1 MPDWRIGLLGL
12 GLLAL
17 GGAVGLDALGILEI
31 GLFFRG
37 WWTLLL
43 IVPGCV
49 GLIKGK
55 QQPRD
60 IALVAGGVVLLA
72 LVRGWL
78 KAGFAMLLS
87 AGLIAAGVVMIYG
100 CVQRIRVPRLI
111 APEQSP
117 ESRIPQYSAA
127 LCGRYVSYDGLLIR
141 GAELTAMAGAL
152 TCDLRSARFDRDLV
166 IHADAVAGRV
176 EILLPP
182 NVQVL
187 IGSTVCLG
195 RIRERLPHSED
206 PCARIVYVDGM
217 CVMGSVVIS

>member
-1 MPDWRIGLLGL
+1 MPEWRIGLLGL

-31 GLFFRG
+31 GLLFRG

-43 IVPGCV
+43 IIPGSV
-49 GLIKGK
+49 GILRGK
-55 QQPRD
+55 PQPRD
-60 IALVAGGVVLLA
+60 IALVAGGIVLLA

-78 KAGFAMLLS
+78 RAGFALILAS
-87 AGLIAAGVVMIYG
+87 GLAAAGVVMVYG

-117 ESRIPQYSAA
+117 ESQTPLYCAA
-127 LCGRYVSYDGLLIR
+127 LCGRYVSYDGLLFR
-141 GAELTAMAGAL
+141 GADLTAMAGAL

-182 NVQVL
+182 NVRVL
-187 IGSTVCLG
+187 IGSEVCLG
-195 RIRERLPHSED
+195 RVRERAPHSED
-206 PCARIVYVDGM
+206 PCARTVYVDGM
-217 CVMGSVVIS
+217 CVMGSVNIL

>member
-17 GGAVGLDALGILEI
+17 GGAVGLDALGIVQI

-43 IVPGCV
+43 IVPGAV
-49 GLIKGK
+49 GLARGR

-60 IALVAGGVVLLA
+60 IALAAGGLVLLA

-78 KAGFAMLLS
+78 KAGFALLL
-87 AGLIAAGVVMIYG
+87 AVGLAAAGVVMVYG
-100 CVQRIRVPRLI
+100 CVQRLRVPRLI
-111 APEQSP
+111 TLEQSP
-117 ESRIPQYSAA
+117 ESRTPLYCAT
-127 LCGRYVSYDGLLIR
+127 LCGRYVSYDGLLFR
-141 GAELTAMAGAL
+141 GAELTAMAGGL
-152 TCDLRSARFDRDLV
+152 TCDLRSARFDRDMV
-166 IHADAVAGRV
+166 IRADAVAGKV

-195 RIRERLPHSED
+195 RIRERVPHSDD

-217 CVMGSVVIS
+217 CVLGSVVIL